1 MKSIHLKFFVSF
13 IFIWFCQPILAQTE
27 HPSHGQGNPI
37 IPGYFADPTVKKFGD
52 TYYTY
57 TQRPMVMVA
66 DLAPRR
72 YGLRKIS

>member
-52 TYYTY
+52 TYYIYAT
-57 TQRPMVMVA
+57 TDGNGGGFGPSQVWTS
-66 DLAPRR
+66 
-72 YGLRKIS
+72 KIS